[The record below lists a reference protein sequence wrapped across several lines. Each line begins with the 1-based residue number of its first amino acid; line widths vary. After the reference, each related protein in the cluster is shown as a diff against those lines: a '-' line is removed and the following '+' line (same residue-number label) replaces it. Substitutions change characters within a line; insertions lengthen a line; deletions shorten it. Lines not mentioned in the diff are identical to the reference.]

1 MGMGPSFPGPGSRTP
16 SLVGSLQSSPAPSMY
31 ASPSLLFSCQ
41 WSQCHMSFAT
51 LEELKAHV
59 DSQHLHLPG
68 VHCAHVAPPLHHTH
82 VPIQAMFDPSLFGM
96 DQNGATECLWGDCGS
111 ELPPELEPGSIASAL
126 AMAEHLLQDH
136 LNLGPMDIDPSLSH
150 PTPVA
155 SMPTISPVSP
165 TFSLNSQTASRASCS
180 TTEEHVCE
188 WQNCNAV
195 FSSAAELMHH
205 LTNYH
210 VGSGKNEYWCRWRG
224 CDRNSEGRAFASKQK
239 ILRHVQ
245 SHTGYRPYECDVC
258 HQFFSE
264 PATLQQHKRRH
275 TNERPFVCDYPGCN
289 KAFAI
294 AGALTIHKRTHNGEK
309 PFKCTYCDRAFSES
323 SNYTKHLRTHTG
335 SKPYLCP
342 EMGCGKR
349 FSRPDQLNRHLQTH
363 KTAAHARTSMD
374 ESDDDGL

>member
-1 MGMGPSFPGPGSRTP
+1 MS
-16 SLVGSLQSSPAPSMY
+16 VQSSPTPSAY
-31 ASPSLLFSCQ
+31 TSQTLQLSCQ
-41 WSQCHMSFAT
+41 WAHCHMTFAT

-68 VHCAHVAPPLHHTH
+68 VPCAHVPPALNHAQL
-82 VPIQAMFDPSLFGM
+82 QAQAIANPMSLFGI

-111 ELPPELEPGSIASAL
+111 ELPPDLQPGSIESAL

-136 LNLGPMDIDPSLSH
+136 LNFEHQNLMDLDPALSQ
-150 PTPVA
+150 PTPSA
-155 SMPTISPVSP
+155 SQRVMVSP
-165 TFSLNSQTASRASCS
+165 FATAPTFRSQTASRASSS
-180 TTEEHVCE
+180 TTEEHICE
-188 WQNCNAV
+188 WENCNAI
-195 FSSAAELMHH
+195 FDSAAELMLH
-205 LTNYH
+205 LTSFH

-245 SHTGYRPYECDVC
+245 SHTGYRPYECEIC

-264 PATLQQHKRRH
+264 PATLQQHTRRH
-275 TNERPFVCDYPGCN
+275 TNERPFVCDHPGCG

-342 EMGCGKR
+342 EAGCGKR
-349 FSRPDQLNRHLQTH
+349 FSRPDQLSRHSQTH
-363 KTAAHARTSMD
+363 KSPAHARTWTE
-374 ESDDDGL
+374 ESDDDGV